1 MENKLS
7 ENYSATGT
15 LIVTASTAGGALP
28 VRRKTE
34 ESLS

>member
-15 LIVTASTAGGALP
+15 LIVTASTACGALP
-28 VRRKTE
+28 VE
-34 ESLS
+34 EH